1 MRMIVEAFKDTLELG
16 LEKPEQVVVRI
27 SHHLSSLP
35 LLFNHGNICWRFG
48 ILARWGCTSQSRW
61 NSLSNQTS
69 SFRAFPTPSALGFL
83 TMGYLC
89 LGRCCPASFLGVSRI
104 KVYCIAHL
112 FLYISQ

>member
-48 ILARWGCTSQSRW
+48 YPHDGDILLNHAGTAYHIK
-61 NSLSNQTS
+61 LLALEH
-69 SFRAFPTPSALGFL
+69 FRLLQP
-83 TMGYLC
+83 
-89 LGRCCPASFLGVSRI
+89 
-104 KVYCIAHL
+104 
-112 FLYISQ
+112 

>member
-35 LLFNHGNICWRFG
+35 LPFNHGNICWGFG

-61 NSLSNQTS
+61 NSS
-69 SFRAFPTPSALGFL
+69 SIKLRPFEHFRLLQPWDS
-83 TMGYLC
+83 
-89 LGRCCPASFLGVSRI
+89 
-104 KVYCIAHL
+104 
-112 FLYISQ
+112 